1 MGRKPKPLQPV
12 KLEVSY
18 VYVDVKELE
27 PAIRILARML
37 DAVAKEMSREKTATP
52 VSPPEGPI
60 RTSNAVRLL
69 K

>member
-27 PAIRILARML
+27 PAIRILAGML
-37 DAVAKEMSREKTATP
+37 GAVAKEMNREASATP
-52 VSPPEGPI
+52 INLAAEYVGD
-60 RTSNAVRLL
+60 
-69 K
+69 